1 MTETDPKTASQQ
13 PAIFNVP
20 TVVLLTIGLLVVVH
34 MGLWVLGRDW
44 QVWSL
49 YALSFIPSR
58 FGGPEMPAFPQ
69 GAQYWTFVTSA
80 LLHADAFHLASN
92 CFWLLVFSTPIARRW
107 GALRYLIFCIL
118 AATAGSAAMLIAH
131 WQQFIIV
138 VGASGIVSAAL
149 AAAVPIMFADSFS
162 YGRTSDV
169 EYRRLKVLTPRQL
182 VNNYQALTFTAVFL
196 AMTLLSGAS
205 QSLSGTAFLEERSI
219 AWQAHLG
226 GFIAGFILFYLLDR
240 WKVSATAKP

>member
-1 MTETDPKTASQQ
+1 MIEPNPKAALKQ
-13 PAIFNVP
+13 PAMFNVP
-20 TVVLLTIGLLVVVH
+20 NVVLLMIALLVVVH
-34 MGLWVLGRDW
+34 SGLWALGQDW

-69 GAQYWTFVTSA
+69 GAQYWSFVTSA
-80 LLHADAFHLASN
+80 LLHADVYHLASN
-92 CFWLLVFSTPIARRW
+92 CFWLLVFSTPLARRW
-107 GALRYLIFCIL
+107 GNLRYLVFCIL

-138 VGASGIVSAAL
+138 IGASGIVSAAL
-149 AAAVPIMFADSFS
+149 AAAVPIMFADGFS
-162 YGRTSDV
+162 YGRTNDAA
-169 EYRRLKVLTPRQL
+169 YRRLGVLTPMQL
-182 VNNYQALTFTAVFL
+182 FNNYRALVFTAIFL

-205 QSLSGTAFLEERSI
+205 QNLSGTAFLEERSI

-240 WKVSATAKP
+240 WKVSVTTKP

>member
-1 MTETDPKTASQQ
+1 MIESDPAATVKP
-13 PAIFNVP
+13 PAMFNVP
-20 TVVLLTIGLLVVVH
+20 RVVLAVIGLLIAVH
-34 MGLWVLGRDW
+34 LGLWALGQDW

-49 YALSFIPSR
+49 YALSFIPAR

-69 GAQYWTFVTSA
+69 GAQYWSFVTSA
-80 LLHADAFHLASN
+80 LLHADVYHLASN
-92 CFWLLVFSTPIARRW
+92 SFWLLVFSTPIARRW
-107 GALRYLIFCIL
+107 GSLRYVIFCIL
-118 AATAGSAAMLIAH
+118 SAAAGSAAMLIAH

-149 AAAVPIMFADSFS
+149 AAAVPIMFAEGFS

-169 EYRRLKVLTPRQL
+169 GYKRLKVLTPQQL
-182 VNNYQALTFTAVFL
+182 LNNYSALIFTAVFL

-205 QSLSGTAFLEERSI
+205 QTLSGTAFLEERSI

-240 WKVSATAKP
+240 WKVPATTKS